1 MPVRLSPAGAPTLR
15 MSPSSLDT
23 VITREVE
30 AVRRAVVETRFPHD
44 PMLGAMSQIASLVR
58 RHGLAC
64 ATILA
69 KAIDILA
76 EGRLEVLTELS
87 VPLTRL
93 AHELV
98 RANAAGRIDRIDLP
112 PEGVFDS
119 MYRADAVV
127 ISEEL
132 GTAWIVE
139 IKRYNA
145 SYGRKHLKA
154 LQRLEVARLAATPIL
169 RGAYRI
175 ADVQCVLVSL
185 YGDTTHPGVI
195 TRDGIDQFFGLELQS
210 VLDRLDQAYAA
221 MAAQVLN
228 GRVRSDLALVGRD
241 EIGSRGGSGRSSY
254 GPAGD
259 DGDAGATAAGVGLDA
274 AATGLPNRM
283 SLRPADLF
291 RARVRCSET
300 GGRVQ

>member
-44 PMLGAMSQIASLVR
+44 PMLGAMSQISSLASSLVR
-58 RHGLAC
+58 RHGVVS
-64 ATILA
+64 ATVLT

-76 EGRLEVLTELS
+76 EGRLEVLIELPI
-87 VPLTRL
+87 PLTRL
-93 AHELV
+93 AHDLV
-98 RANAAGRIDRIDLP
+98 RANAAGRVDRINLP

-132 GTAWIVE
+132 GTALIVE

-145 SYGRKHLKA
+145 ACTRKLAKP
-154 LQRLEVARLAATPIL
+154 LRRLEVARLSATPIL

-175 ADVQCVLVSL
+175 ADVQTALMSL
-185 YGDTTHPGVI
+185 YGETTHPGVVS
-195 TRDGIDQFFGLELQS
+195 RSELDAFFGLALQS
-210 VLDRLDQAYAA
+210 ILDRLD
-221 MAAQVLN
+221 
-228 GRVRSDLALVGRD
+228 
-241 EIGSRGGSGRSSY
+241 
-254 GPAGD
+254 
-259 DGDAGATAAGVGLDA
+259 
-274 AATGLPNRM
+274 
-283 SLRPADLF
+283 
-291 RARVRCSET
+291 
-300 GGRVQ
+300 